1 MIETIVQIIATNI
14 VAILAFFFVAWIL
27 SLITKDA
34 SIADVFWGLGF
45 ILVSVLTFILYQ
57 GYYARAIIIV
67 TLVILWGLR
76 LSIYIFYRKRGKGED
91 PRYTAM
97 RNKNPKNFWIISLF
111 KVFWLQG
118 LLLIIISL
126 SAQIGISA
134 QQPSILIIT
143 DYIGFVVWL
152 TGFIL
157 ETVADIQLY
166 KFIHNPANAGKVM
179 NQGLWYYSRH
189 PNYFGESLMW
199 WGIFIITLPVP
210 YGLATII
217 SPLLITYMLLK
228 VSGVTLLES
237 SLREKRP
244 EYINYIKTTSAFI
257 PLPKKKL

>member
-1 MIETIVQIIATNI
+1 MIETFVQIIITNCA
-14 VAILAFFFVAWIL
+14 AILAFFFIAWII
-27 SLITKDA
+27 SLITNDA

-45 ILVSVLTFILYQ
+45 ILVSVLTFILYR
-57 GYYARAIIIV
+57 GYCTRAIIIM
-67 TLVILWGLR
+67 TLVIVWGLR

-97 RNKNPKNFWIISLF
+97 RNKNPKSFWIISLF

-126 SAQIGISA
+126 SAQIGIA
-134 QQPSILIIT
+134 GQQPAKLLVT
-143 DYIGFVVWL
+143 DFIGIVIWL
-152 TGFIL
+152 TGFIF

-166 KFIHNPANAGKVM
+166 VFIHNPANAGKVM
-179 NQGLWYYSRH
+179 NKGLWYYSRH

-199 WGIFIITLPVP
+199 WGIFVIALPVP
-210 YGLATII
+210 YGIATII

-237 SLREKRP
+237 SLKEKRP
-244 EYINYIKTTSAFI
+244 EYVDYIKTTSAFI

>member
-1 MIETIVQIIATNI
+1 
-14 VAILAFFFVAWIL
+14 
-27 SLITKDA
+27 
-34 SIADVFWGLGF
+34 
-45 ILVSVLTFILYQ
+45 
-57 GYYARAIIIV
+57 
-67 TLVILWGLR
+67 
-76 LSIYIFYRKRGKGED
+76 
-91 PRYTAM
+91 M